1 MRVCIDKKALGTPQ
15 SLIVDSDG
23 TFEWNTGKDCD
34 VCLFDRDSCNTPL
47 EDLARMQGIT
57 LEGLSVASRAQAQA
71 FEMLGV
77 NQTSVPW
84 LMALGKD
91 QFTDRIG
98 KIAQTAQNVV
108 RDHRVEKYVKTYGAC
123 RKFLKSLSRP
133 SIDAPLLRQYVAE
146 CESGLSVIK
155 TLKSFTPDANGH
167 ACEIKYDQAGTST
180 GRLTV
185 ESGPSILTLPKQYR
199 NIIRSTCGGSVYEVD
214 FVSLEPRF
222 VLHVMGIEPPEDIYE
237 HIRQS
242 LFKGE
247 LTRKIVKLA
256 TLSALYGS
264 SSQLLS
270 ELTGITTS
278 SRPIIRRVKEYF
290 KSENL
295 ADRLTAE
302 IRDGG
307 LYNYYGRP
315 LFDLRV
321 GEKDTKLLSHYV
333 QSSSVDTA
341 LLGFS
346 KLAEVL
352 KSLSARPIYVIHD
365 AVMFDV
371 PMGHEDEF
379 KKICDLGIN
388 LDIGHFKFGVNKIS

>member
-23 TFEWNTGKDCD
+23 TFEWNSGKDCD
-34 VCLFDRDSCNTPL
+34 VCLFDRSACNTPL
-47 EDLARMQGIT
+47 EDLAKMQGIT
-57 LEGLSVASRAQAQA
+57 LDGLSVASHAQIHA

-77 NQTSVPW
+77 KTESVPW

-91 QFTDRIG
+91 QFTDRI
-98 KIAQTAQNVV
+98 KMIAQTTQNIV
-108 RDHRVEKYVKTYGAC
+108 RDHRVEKYVQTYGSC

-133 SIDAPLLRQYVAE
+133 SVDVDLLRKYVSE

-155 TLKSFTPDANGH
+155 TLKSFTPDNTGH
-167 ACEIKYDQAGTST
+167 APQIVYDQVGTST

-185 ESGPSILTLPKQYR
+185 ETGPSILTLPKQYR
-199 NIIRSTCGGSVYEVD
+199 NLIKSALGGSVYEVD

-237 HIRQS
+237 HIRQT

-270 ELTGITTS
+270 ELTGITAS
-278 SRPIIRRVKEYF
+278 SRTIIRRVKEYF
-290 KSENL
+290 KADDLS
-295 ADRLTAE
+295 DRLVSE
-302 IRDGG
+302 LRDGG

-341 LLGFS
+341 LIGFS
-346 KLAEVL
+346 KLSESL
-352 KSLSARPIYVIHD
+352 KTHGARPIYVIHD

-371 PMGHEDEF
+371 PKDSEDNF
-379 KKICDLGIN
+379 KRICDLGVD

>member
-15 SLIVDSDG
+15 SLVVGDDG
-23 TFEWNTGKDCD
+23 TFEWTSDKNCD
-34 VCLFDRDSCNTPL
+34 VCLFDREACFTPL
-47 EDLARMQGIT
+47 EDLAKMQGIT
-57 LEGLSVASRAQAQA
+57 LEGLMVAPTPQVSA
-71 FEMLGV
+71 FESLGIARD
-77 NQTSVPW
+77 QVPW

-91 QFTDRIG
+91 QFTTRIS
-98 KIAQTAQNVV
+98 KLSQTAQSVV
-108 RDHRVEKYVKTYGAC
+108 RDHRVERYVKTYGEC

-133 SIDAPLLRQYVAE
+133 TIDIDLLRQYVTE

-155 TLKSFTPDANGH
+155 TLKSFTPDSSGYAPPV
-167 ACEIKYDQAGTST
+167 AYDQVGTST

-199 NIIRSTCGGSVYEVD
+199 NIVKSACGGSVYEVD

-222 VLHVMGIEPPEDIYE
+222 VLHVMGVDPPEDIYE
-237 HIRQS
+237 HIRQE

-278 SRPIIRRVKEYF
+278 SRTIIRRVKEYF
-290 KSENL
+290 RADDLSNRLASE
-295 ADRLTAE
+295 
-302 IRDGG
+302 IKDGG

-321 GEKDTKLLSHYV
+321 GEKESKLLSHYV

-341 LLGFS
+341 LLGFG
-346 KLAEVL
+346 
-352 KSLSARPIYVIHD
+352 SLSAHLRSLNVRPIYVIHD
-365 AVMFDV
+365 AVLFDV
-371 PMGHEDEF
+371 PAKCDDEF
-379 KKICDLGIN
+379 KSICGAGIN
-388 LDIGHFKFGVNKIS
+388 LDIGHFRLGVNKVS